1 MRAEGSSDTSGRT
14 QAQEGIAGLTRTD
27 HAAVNHAAANHATA
41 SHGATSRTCACANIA
56 PCGAGHSFGRAGSV
70 YRTGGSK
77 PLSAGK
83 LILVDGSSYLYRAF
97 HALPP
102 LSNSKGEPT
111 GAVLGVLNMLNKMI
125 KEEAPQRIAVV
136 FDAPGRTFRDDLF
149 DQYKAHRT
157 PMPDDLRSQVQP
169 LLDVV
174 AAMGLPLLRVPGVE
188 ADDVIGTLA
197 KQGAAAG
204 YEVLISTGDKD
215 MAQLVGPQVGLINT
229 MSNTRLDRAGVK
241 AKFDVFPEQIVDY
254 LALVGDSS
262 DNIPGIAG
270 VGPKTASKW
279 LNQYQT
285 LDGLIARAAD
295 VGGKVGENLRS
306 GFELL
311 ELSRKLATI
320 DTALSLEISAEGLT
334 AGAPDLPRLRELYT
348 RLELR
353 SLLKALG
360 SDTAAVPGAAAAG
373 TQTATLPVAGP
384 PAAARNYQQI
394 TSQAALDEWLVKLA
408 AAPLISFATETDNL
422 DYMQARLV
430 GLSFAIAPGEAAYLP
445 IGHDYTG
452 APEQLPRDK
461 VLAALRPLLEDPAR
475 PKVGHNQK
483 YDIHIL
489 ANCGIAFKGHCFDS
503 MLESYVFNSVAAR
516 HDRDSTAAKYLGVE
530 SMAFEDV
537 AGKGAKQITF
547 NQVDV
552 ARAAEYSAA
561 TADLTLQLHR
571 NLWPQIE
578 ALPTLKSVYETI
590 EQPLVPVLF
599 RMERTGVFV
608 DRELL
613 KIQSSELAARMLE
626 LQAQAHAEAG
636 GAFNVDSP
644 KQLQEILFGK
654 LGIPVSRK
662 TPTGQP
668 STAEDVLEELAATYP
683 LPKLILEYRGIAKL
697 KSTYTDTLPE
707 QIDPATGRIHTSYH
721 QAVAATG
728 RLSSTDPNLQ
738 NIPIRTG
745 EGRRIRQ
752 AFIAPPGRSLVAAD
766 YSQIELRIM
775 AHLSGDTSLLRAFA
789 EDRDVHQATAAEV
802 FSTPL
807 AKVSADQRRSAKAIN
822 FGLMYGMSA
831 FGLARQLGIA
841 RGDAQKY
848 MDLYFERYP
857 GVKRYMEE
865 TRRHARESGFVETV
879 FGRRLYL
886 PEIQSRNAALRQ
898 YAERSAIN
906 APMQGTAADIIK
918 RAMIEVDAWLQSSRM
933 PAQLIMQVHDE
944 LVLEVADEAVEAIVS
959 QLRDHMVRAANLTV
973 PLKVDVGIGR
983 NWDEAH

>member
-1 MRAEGSSDTSGRT
+1 M
-14 QAQEGIAGLTRTD
+14 
-27 HAAVNHAAANHATA
+27 
-41 SHGATSRTCACANIA
+41 
-56 PCGAGHSFGRAGSV
+56 
-70 YRTGGSK
+70 
-77 PLSAGK
+77 SARK

-125 KEEAPQRIAVV
+125 KEELPDRIAVV

-149 DQYKAHRT
+149 EQYKAHRAA
-157 PMPDDLRSQVQP
+157 MPDDLRSQVQP
-169 LLDVV
+169 LLDAV
-174 AAMGLPLLRVPGVE
+174 AAMGLPLLRVAGVE

-197 KQGAAAG
+197 KQGAESG
-204 YEVLISTGDKD
+204 CDVLISTGDKD
-215 MAQLVGPQVGLINT
+215 MAQLVGARVGLINT

-262 DNIPGIAG
+262 DNIPGITG
-270 VGPKTASKW
+270 VGPKTAAKW

-285 LDGLIARAAD
+285 LDELIAHAGD
-295 VGGKVGENLRS
+295 IGGKVGENLRN
-306 GFELL
+306 GLAML

-320 DTALSLEISAEGLT
+320 DTALKLDISAEGLA
-334 AGAPDLPRLRELYT
+334 AGAPDLSRLRELYT

-353 SLLKALG
+353 ALLKSLDSTLG
-360 SDTAAVPGAAAAG
+360 PPPAAGGAAA
-373 TQTATLPVAGP
+373 VEVV
-384 PAAARNYQQI
+384 AAAIAETAGAPAVVAAVAVVENPAVARDYHKI
-394 TSQAALDEWLVKLA
+394 LSQDALDAWLAKLA
-408 AAPLISFATETDNL
+408 AAPLMSFDTETDSP
-422 DYMQARLV
+422 DYMQARIV
-430 GLSFAIAPGEAAYLP
+430 GLSFAVTPGEAAYLP
-445 IGHDYTG
+445 LAHDYPG
-452 APEQLPRDK
+452 APHQLDREK
-461 VLAALRPLLEDPAR
+461 VLAAFKPLLEDPNR
-475 PKVGHNQK
+475 PKLGHHLK
-483 YDIHIL
+483 YDAHVL
-489 ANCGIAFKGHCFDS
+489 ANYGIALNGQQFDS
-503 MLESYVFNSVAAR
+503 MLESYVLNSVATR
-516 HDRDSTAAKYLGVE
+516 HEMDLTVEKYLGVRTIRY
-530 SMAFEDV
+530 EDV

-547 NQVDV
+547 NQVEVD
-552 ARAAEYSAA
+552 RAAAYAA
-561 TADLTLQLHR
+561 ELSDVTLQLHSA
-571 NLWPQIE
+571 LWPQIE
-578 ALPTLKSVYETI
+578 AVPTLKAVYETI
-590 EQPLVPVLF
+590 EQPLVPVLY
-599 RMERTGVFV
+599 RMERAGVLV

-613 KIQSSELAARMLE
+613 RIQSSELAARMLE
-626 LQAQAHAEAG
+626 LQTLAHIEAG

-654 LGIPVSRK
+654 LGIPVTRK

-683 LPKLILEYRGIAKL
+683 LPKLILEYRGVAKL
-697 KSTYTDTLPE
+697 KSTYTDKLPE
-707 QIDPATGRIHTSYH
+707 QINQATGRIHTSYH

-738 NIPIRTG
+738 NIPIRTQ

-752 AFIAPPGRSLVAAD
+752 AFVAPPGHSLVAAD

-775 AHLSGDTSLLRAFA
+775 AHLSGDASLLQAFA

-802 FSTPL
+802 FATPL
-807 AKVSADQRRSAKAIN
+807 DVVSADQRRSAKAIN

-831 FGLARQLGIA
+831 FGLARQLGIG
-841 RGDAQKY
+841 RGEAQRY

-865 TRRHARESGFVETV
+865 TRRQARDTGFVQTV

-886 PEIQSRNAALRQ
+886 PEIQSRNQALRQ

-918 RAMIEVDAWLQSSRM
+918 RAMIEVDAWLQSSRL
-933 PAQLIMQVHDE
+933 PARLIMQVHDE
-944 LVLEVADEAVEAIVS
+944 LVLEVADSAVPTIVG
-959 QLRDHMVRAANLTV
+959 QLRTHMVGAATLAV
-973 PLKVDVGIGR
+973 PLKVDVGIGH